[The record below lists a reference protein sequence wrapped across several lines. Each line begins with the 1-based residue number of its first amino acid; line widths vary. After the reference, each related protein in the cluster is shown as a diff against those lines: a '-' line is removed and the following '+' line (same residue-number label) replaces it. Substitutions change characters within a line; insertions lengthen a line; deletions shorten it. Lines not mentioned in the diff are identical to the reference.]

1 MSRIEAQLNALVS
14 NIDTITPSQKSHP
27 SDAATHQECGVG
39 MELERDQCQ
48 WYVAGVRPGG
58 PADTAGVRAG
68 DLLCAVDWKRVKVCE
83 ISSTISLLGP
93 QLTLRNVYI
102 YIYEG
107 A

>member
-1 MSRIEAQLNALVS
+1 MSRIEAQLNALVL
-14 NIDTITPSQKSHP
+14 NIDTITPSQKSNL

-58 PADTAGVRAG
+58 PAATAGVRAG
-68 DLLCAVDWKRVKVCE
+68 DLLCAVDWKHVKVCDMF
-83 ISSTISLLGP
+83 STTSLLAP
-93 QLTLRNVYI
+93 QLILRNVCI
-102 YIYEG
+102 YIYVG